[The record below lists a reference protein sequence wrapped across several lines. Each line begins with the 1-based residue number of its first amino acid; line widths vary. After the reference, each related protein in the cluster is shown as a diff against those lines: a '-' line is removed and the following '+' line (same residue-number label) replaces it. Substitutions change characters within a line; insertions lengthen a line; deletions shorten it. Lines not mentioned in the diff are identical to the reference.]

1 MNEDQIIDKWDQLIG
16 SLKESW
22 GDLTDQEL
30 EAVKGKKD
38 QLIGLL
44 EEKYGETKEAIEDH
58 INQLLEKLS

>member
-1 MNEDQIIDKWDQLIG
+1 MNEDQIIGKWDQLIG

-22 GDLTDQEL
+22 GDLTDQDL
-30 EAVKGKKD
+30 ERVKGKKD
-38 QLIGLL
+38 ELIGLI